1 MISTI
6 DIFTHHVQVT
16 IREDPTKFI
25 YHNEEFTII
34 ATIPI
39 DRFSGITNPDKM
51 GVMAIQ
57 LLKEQMKQEVTTANT
72 DWRKGLSKRKKK

>member
-25 YHNEEFTII
+25 LLWQETPSSSFEYQKQGGEECHFTNNILVLEVLI
-34 ATIPI
+34 G
-39 DRFSGITNPDKM
+39 FEVGINT
-51 GVMAIQ
+51 
-57 LLKEQMKQEVTTANT
+57 LKSTYM
-72 DWRKGLSKRKKK
+72 WL